1 MIRESLC
8 DNEEVARRGTEMVR
22 CLVKPQLRPEDKGRL
37 VAIDLDTG
45 AFEVADT
52 MHATCRRLRERFPA
66 AQIWSV
72 RAGYVAVHSFG
83 GRRIP
88 EVA

>member
-1 MIRESLC
+1 MIRESVC
-8 DNEEVARRGTEMVR
+8 DKEEVARRGTEMVR
-22 CLVKPQLRPEDKGRL
+22 CLVQPQLCPEDKGRL
-37 VAIDLDTG
+37 VALDLETG

-52 MHATCRRLRERFPA
+52 MHAACQRLRERFPDA
-66 AQIWSV
+66 HIWGA

>member
-1 MIRESLC
+1 MIREPRSEK
-8 DNEEVARRGTEMVR
+8 EEVARRGTEIYQ

-37 VAIDLDTG
+37 VAIDVDTG

-52 MHATCRRLRERFPA
+52 MHAACRRLRERHPD
-66 AQIWSV
+66 AQVWGV

-83 GRRIP
+83 GRRLP
-88 EVA
+88 EEP

>member
-1 MIRESLC
+1 MTREPCS
-8 DNEEVARRGTEMVR
+8 DKEEVARRGTEVYQR
-22 CLVKPQLRPEDKGRL
+22 LVKPQLRPEDKGQL
-37 VAIDLDTG
+37 VALDIDTG

-52 MHATCRRLRERFPA
+52 MHDACRRLRKRYPD
-66 AQIWSV
+66 AQLWCL

-88 EVA
+88 EES